1 MRYLKYILSWIGIW
15 LGLWSEYE
23 ICRKCG
29 QWNQNRIKHYFTRHF
44 NFLLVKLVFLAI
56 LLNVLSIL
64 LKGCSVDSFNPPTN
78 TTEYIPSAI
87 YKEWWADVERC
98 SGLKGD
104 FAKVHWFATPDV
116 SILYG
121 DIGATGVWSWPNS
134 IYVAAQIADTTWQI
148 VTNPINGTP
157 TDYRRFVVQHE
168 MLHDLTQSGGHG
180 NLFDR
185 CSLRTF

>member
-1 MRYLKYILSWIGIW
+1 MRYLKHIVNWMGIW
-15 LGLWSEYE
+15 LGLWGEYKV
-23 ICRKCG
+23 CNKCG
-29 QWNQNRIKHYFTRHF
+29 QGTKNKIKHYFTIHF
-44 NFLLVKLVFLAI
+44 NPFWLKLIFLGL
-56 LLNVLSIL
+56 LLNALATL
-64 LKGCSVDSFNPPTN
+64 LKGCSVDFFNPPTN
-78 TTEYIPSAI
+78 TTEYIPFTV

-121 DIGATGVWSWPNS
+121 DIGATGVWSRPHS
-134 IYVAAQIADTTWQI
+134 IYVAAPIADTTWQI

-168 MLHDLTQSGGHG
+168 MLHDLIQSGSHG
-180 NLFDR
+180 KLFDS